1 MISKL
6 LVGEA
11 AAWAKGGGAYPRRPE
26 LLSSLSKAVA
36 IEMAAGF
43 TCRTACND
51 GFKSSMRAR

>member
-1 MISKL
+1 MISEL

-11 AAWAKGGGAYPRRPE
+11 AAWAKGGAYPRRPE